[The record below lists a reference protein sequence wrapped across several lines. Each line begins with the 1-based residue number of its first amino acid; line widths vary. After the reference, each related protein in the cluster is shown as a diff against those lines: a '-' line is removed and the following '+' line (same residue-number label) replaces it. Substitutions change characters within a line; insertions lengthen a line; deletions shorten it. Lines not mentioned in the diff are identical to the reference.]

1 MDVEHALKPVFT
13 DASGRRP
20 TVLRWLVVGLGACLA
35 LVTCAVAFTFVT
47 QVSLPSL
54 DALAGPHPGSRPPA
68 TAHAPAA
75 GGKLAFD
82 AARRSLAKPPTDLGS
97 GSGRRPAAQRIG
109 GTLEPRAGERGS
121 AAAASP
127 PSARAPRSAASHPAP
142 RRASGAHDGA
152 TKPPTKVTP
161 PPVKAPPSPEPP
173 KSGHGHGAPAK
184 PHKTEKHHKPHK
196 GTGQH
201 HSRHQGRG
209 HSKPHKTEKHHK
221 PHKPHGAS
229 GSQHGKP
236 HKPKSTHP
244 GRSK

>member
-1 MDVEHALKPVFT
+1 MDVEHAVKPVFT

-54 DALAGPHPGSRPPA
+54 GALANPHAGSQPPA

-75 GGKLAFD
+75 DGKRAFD
-82 AARRSLAKPPTDLGS
+82 AARRSLAKPPTTSGAAAAVGAAPPS
-97 GSGRRPAAQRIG
+97 GSVAP
-109 GTLEPRAGERGS
+109 LEPGAGERGS
-121 AAAASP
+121 AAASRR
-127 PSARAPRSAASHPAP
+127 SARAPRSAASDPAR
-142 RRASGAHDGA
+142 RRARGAHDGA

-161 PPVKAPPSPEPP
+161 PPPVKAPPAPEPP

-184 PHKTEKHHKPHK
+184 PHKPEKDRKPR
-196 GTGQH
+196 GATG
-201 HSRHQGRG
+201 RPDGPT
-209 HSKPHKTEKHHK
+209 KAN
-221 PHKPHGAS
+221 PHKPEKDRKPRGAT
-229 GSQHGKP
+229 GRPDGP
-236 HKPKSTHP
+236 TDKPKSSHP